1 MAFLGLILRRKFS
14 LNKLIAIFI
23 ISLSIRA
30 LVWYIFDNYEN
41 DIIEILCSIQLIT
54 IICSLFD
61 RLTMPMGCNSVPSI
75 SNTLYMEQQSSAAAS
90 TTEAAP
96 VSKDMIMMPIGEI
109 CENAVREVEAAIA
122 KLSSPKEVLYNDEGE
137 IPNHTYMKDKM
148 NSMIWYMEDSNF
160 KYTKLLYNI
169 NRFKEGDFNI
179 FDCPTYDDLVGK
191 DADFVVKCP

>member
-1 MAFLGLILRRKFS
+1 
-14 LNKLIAIFI
+14 
-23 ISLSIRA
+23 
-30 LVWYIFDNYEN
+30 
-41 DIIEILCSIQLIT
+41 
-54 IICSLFD
+54 
-61 RLTMPMGCNSVPSI
+61 MPMGCNSVPSI

-148 NSMIWYMEDSNF
+148 NSMI
-160 KYTKLLYNI
+160 
-169 NRFKEGDFNI
+169 
-179 FDCPTYDDLVGK
+179 
-191 DADFVVKCP
+191 